1 MLDELFLFNGVFNIG
16 DSIPWID
23 FMDLQGYVKRMKTV
37 SKKFDRFLEHVL
49 DEHNER
55 RRDAGEKFVATDMV
69 DLLLQLAD
77 DPNLDVKLERHGVKA
92 FTQVHFCFYFMISH

>member
-1 MLDELFLFNGVFNIG
+1 M
-16 DSIPWID
+16 
-23 FMDLQGYVKRMKTV
+23 

-55 RRDAGEKFVATDMV
+55 RKTAREKFEAKDMV

-77 DPNLDVKLERHGVKA
+77 DPNLNVKPERHGVKA
-92 FTQVHFCFYFMISH
+92 FTQFTLLLPSVSSQNS